1 MPLIDTLIAAVLL
14 ALAGAGHCLG
24 MCGGISLSLS
34 MAVPQAQRSGLQLWR
49 WQLAFAS
56 GRLATYSLLGA
67 LAGGLGQALVATF
80 PAAGRFG
87 WLLAALLMLM
97 LALMLIGH
105 DLGLA
110 RLERLGLGLWRRL
123 QPHMQGLLPLR
134 HFHQALLLG
143 LFWGFLPCGLLYT
156 ALAFAVASHDAGSGA
171 LVMLVFGLVTVVP
184 VAVGGVATGMLTLLR
199 RAGWRRLTALLTLLM
214 AGWLFWQ
221 ALSPHGHATGVVN
234 PAAISEQHHQ

>member
-1 MPLIDTLIAAVLL
+1 MPLTDTLIAAVLL

-34 MAVPQAQRSGLQLWR
+34 MAVPEAQRSGLQLWR
-49 WQLAFAS
+49 WQCLFAS
-56 GRLATYSLLGA
+56 GRLTSYALLGA
-67 LAGGLGQALVATF
+67 LAGGFGQALVAIF
-80 PAAGRFG
+80 PRAGQLG
-87 WLLAALLMLM
+87 WLLAAVLMLM
-97 LALMLIGH
+97 LGLMLLGH
-105 DLGLA
+105 DVGLA

-123 QPHMQGLLPLR
+123 QPSMQRLIPLR
-134 HFHQALLLG
+134 HGYQALLLG

-156 ALAFAVASHDAGSGA
+156 ALAFAAASHGAASGA

-199 RAGWRRLTALLTLLM
+199 RAGWRRLTAVLTLVM

-221 ALSPHGHATGVVN
+221 AAGHHGHAMSAPVLSLDMDQGR
-234 PAAISEQHHQ
+234 